1 MSRPTWARGLKPETS
16 FGIHHL
22 EVAPHVGAWIE
33 TQSVMAGAY
42 GIGSRPT
49 WARGLKQPYRIT
61 VKRKTSRA
69 PRGRVD

>member
-33 TQSVMAGAY
+33 THPT
-42 GIGSRPT
+42 INHKKNDKSRPT
-49 WARGLKQPYRIT
+49 WARGLKQMPFARLTSYL
-61 VKRKTSRA
+61 SRA